1 MGHSPC
7 SAPALRATTKRS
19 PRHCHIAQ
27 QCGRNAGADLHAR
40 FIRETDCIFWLTHR
54 CSSGSQLEASHWSF
68 FVFSLEEPLTPHLEQ
83 FDVLTASLPE
93 NTLTAVQNSLQN
105 RLAARFGPG
114 EDRSPRVGVSRSV
127 PWPQYQRW
135 ETADVQIELNLSEFD
150 PHRKEGRLTLQAR
163 QRPLLEVLKEDERLR
178 LVGRDPR
185 YNWYGV
191 GTGIESNWLKTCA
204 LTSLKPPRSW

>member
-1 MGHSPC
+1 RSDRMLPAQWWPATPRVSSRMGHSPC

-114 EDRSPRVGVSRSV
+114 EDRTPESACAAAS
-127 PWPQYQRW
+127 
-135 ETADVQIELNLSEFD
+135 
-150 PHRKEGRLTLQAR
+150 HGRTISA
-163 QRPLLEVLKEDERLR
+163 
-178 LVGRDPR
+178 
-185 YNWYGV
+185 
-191 GTGIESNWLKTCA
+191 A
-204 LTSLKPPRSW
+204 